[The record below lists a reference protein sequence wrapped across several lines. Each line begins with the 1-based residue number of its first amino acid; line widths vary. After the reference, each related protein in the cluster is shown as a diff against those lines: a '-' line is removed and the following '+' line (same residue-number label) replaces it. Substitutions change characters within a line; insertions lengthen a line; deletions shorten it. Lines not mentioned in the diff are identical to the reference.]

1 MVLQWISHIQLDSF
15 KVIKAFANACF
26 VKLHMLPFQFL
37 QLYFQYITLTSRKK
51 PVAPKSTKYCSIEKN
66 TLEEYNHHL
75 EEFD

>member
-1 MVLQWISHIQLDSF
+1 MVLQWISHIQVDSF

-37 QLYFQYITLTSRKK
+37 QLYFQYTTLTSRKNC
-51 PVAPKSTKYCSIEKN
+51 CSKVYKTLFNRKN
-66 TLEEYNHHL
+66 TLEEYNHRL